1 MLRAFLRAFKYALT
15 QIGGRLSDRALHQL
29 QMLVNYMKLG
39 RWMRANG
46 FRFER
51 RYSRRE
57 QVYAAVSRQVTK
69 QKVLY
74 LEFGVFEGYATRW
87 WSEALQNPE
96 SMLHGFDSFEG
107 LPEDYDDAGGKYVQ
121 GHFDVGRKTPQIA
134 DPRVQF
140 YVGWFDET
148 LPTYQVPD
156 HEVLVINLDA
166 DLYSSTQ
173 LVLQT
178 LRPHIKAGTFIYFD
192 EMSRPDHEPR
202 AFTEF
207 MAETGL
213 RFEPVAADTTLNNAF
228 FVCTG

>member
-1 MLRAFLRAFKYALT
+1 
-15 QIGGRLSDRALHQL
+15 
-29 QMLVNYMKLG
+29 
-39 RWMRANG
+39 
-46 FRFER
+46 
-51 RYSRRE
+51 
-57 QVYAAVSRQVTK
+57 
-69 QKVLY
+69 
-74 LEFGVFEGYATRW
+74 
-87 WSEALQNPE
+87 
-96 SMLHGFDSFEG
+96 MLHGFDSFEG

-121 GHFDVGRKTPQIA
+121 GHFDVGRKPPQIA

-156 HEVLVINLDA
+156 HEVLVLNLDA

-173 LVLQT
+173 LVLRT
-178 LRPHIKAGTFIYFD
+178 LRPHIKEGTFIYFD

-213 RFEPVAADTTLNNAF
+213 RFEPVAADSTLNNAF
-228 FVCTG
+228 FRCIG